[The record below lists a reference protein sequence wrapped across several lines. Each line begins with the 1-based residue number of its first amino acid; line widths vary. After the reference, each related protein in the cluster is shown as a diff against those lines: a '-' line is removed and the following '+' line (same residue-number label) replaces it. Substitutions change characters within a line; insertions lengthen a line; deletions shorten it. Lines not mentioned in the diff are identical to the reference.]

1 MSRRT
6 WAGLGGTAFVLIGL
20 ALFVTVVYGLVV
32 RGGGGLLHALDRPH
46 LGLSVLATAI
56 VALGFEPVRVR
67 LRGVATRL
75 LGKGR
80 AAPYDL
86 LAGFH
91 PEVVDP
97 GDVPERMARLLAEAT
112 GARAVQ
118 VLLSVQGRAV
128 PVATWP
134 PGATP
139 RGERVRQPVRHAGET
154 LGELVLSLGSPL
166 SPVEERLLAGLADR
180 AGLVLRAVALR
191 AELTERLRSS
201 TRRAQ
206 ELRVSRERVVAAQDA
221 ERRRLERDIHDG
233 AQQHL
238 VGLAVQLRLA
248 GTLIG
253 RESPRAPAA
262 VAELRPAAE
271 DAIRALTD
279 LSSGIY
285 PRRLAEGGAGPALVS
300 ALTGHGT
307 DGVRIDLAVDT
318 IGRLPSEVE
327 STLYFCAL
335 EAVQN
340 AVKHAEAS
348 AVSVEARRVGRA
360 VEVVV
365 ADDGRGFAVGS
376 VRAGR
381 GLANMADRAEAVGG
395 ELEVAARPGAGTVVA
410 IRVPLPEGGWHPCRR
425 RARE

>member
-6 WAGLGGTAFVLIGL
+6 WAALGGTAFVLIGL

-46 LGLSVLATAI
+46 LGLSVLATAM

-75 LGKGR
+75 LGEGR

-139 RGERVRQPVRHAGET
+139 GATPGGERVSQPVRHAGET
-154 LGELVLSLGSPL
+154 LGELILSLGSPL
-166 SPVEERLLAGLADR
+166 SPVEEKLLAGLADR

-253 RESPRAPAA
+253 RGSPRAPAA
-262 VAELRPAAE
+262 VAELRSAAE
-271 DAIRALTD
+271 EAIHALTD
-279 LSSGIY
+279 LSYGIY

-340 AVKHAEAS
+340 AVKHAQAS

-376 VRAGR
+376 VQAGR

-410 IRVPLPEGGWHPCRR
+410 IRVPLPEGG
-425 RARE
+425 